1 MSNRYVPP
9 APKLGDNRYKKLPH
23 KELLDYLRI
32 RHYNYFGS
40 DPSIQW
46 LRAEDGYGHM
56 FENGRFIPT
65 EWYSVRGSASY
76 IIQFSSVPGKLFTG
90 SILITTKINEGFSDE
105 NFSCLDVGYI
115 SLLRDYIKDMTK
127 GDIDLIL
134 SDGEFKTISFGR
146 VCLPSMGRGDYYNF
160 VDCATEV
167 LASPISSRNII
178 YIGEDIKKS
187 FLESKPDEYNPSY
200 DYNARNEEIIRG
212 DKLII
217 SCQQDIIRYN
227 EIKEEDLN
235 SFNDRVKQLILKK

>member
-9 APKLGDNRYKKLPH
+9 APKLGDNRYQKLPH

-32 RHYNYFGS
+32 RHYNYFRS

-56 FENGRFIPT
+56 FENGRFIST

-90 SILITTKINEGFSDE
+90 SILITTKIKEGFSDE
-105 NFSCLDVGYI
+105 NFSCLDGGYI
-115 SLLRDYIKDMTK
+115 SLLREYIKDMTK
-127 GDIDLIL
+127 GDINLIL
-134 SDGEFKTISFGR
+134 SDGEFKTISFGK

-187 FLESKPDEYNPSY
+187 FLDDTLDSSY
-200 DYNARNEEIIRG
+200 DVNARNEEIIRG
-212 DKLII
+212 YKLII
-217 SCQQDIIRYN
+217 SCQQDIMRYN
-227 EIKEEDLN
+227 EIKKEDLN

>member
-1 MSNRYVPP
+1 MSNRYASP

-40 DPSIQW
+40 NPSIQW

-65 EWYSVRGSASY
+65 EWYYVRGSGSY
-76 IIQFSSVPGKLFTG
+76 IIQFSSKRGNLFTG
-90 SILITTKINEGFSDE
+90 SILVTTKIKEPFSED
-105 NFSCLDVGYI
+105 NFSCLAGGYI
-115 SLLRDYIKDMTK
+115 SLLRDYIKEQTA
-127 GDIDLIL
+127 GDINFIL
-134 SDGEFKTISFGR
+134 SDGEFKTISFGMID
-146 VCLPSMGRGDYYNF
+146 LPSRGKGDYYDF

-187 FLESKPDEYNPSY
+187 FLESEPDEYNPSY
-200 DYNARNEEIIRG
+200 DLNARNKEIIRG

-217 SCQQDIIRYN
+217 SCQQDIMRYN
-227 EIKEEDLN
+227 EIKKEDLN

>member
-23 KELLDYLRI
+23 KDLLDYLRI

-46 LRAEDGYGHM
+46 LRAVDGYGHM

-65 EWYSVRGSASY
+65 EWYYVRGSASY
-76 IIQFSSVPGKLFTG
+76 IIQFSSVPGNLFTG
-90 SILITTKINEGFSDE
+90 SILITTKIKEAFSDE
-105 NFSCLDVGYI
+105 NFFCLDGGYI
-115 SLLRDYIKDMTK
+115 SLLRKYIKDKTN
-127 GDIDLIL
+127 GDINLIL

-146 VCLPSMGRGDYYNF
+146 VDLPSMGCGDYYNF

-178 YIGEDIKKS
+178 YIGEDIKKT
-187 FLESKPDEYNPSY
+187 FLNSGKDEYDPTY
-200 DYNARNEEIIRG
+200 DYKARDEEIIRG
-212 DKLII
+212 DELII
-217 SCQQDIIRYN
+217 SCQQDIMRYN
-227 EIKEEDLN
+227 EIKKEDLN
-235 SFNDRVKQLILKK
+235 SFNYRVKQLILKK